1 VHGQRSE
8 ACQSVRVA
16 RHLLC
21 QEVIALLRSRDGL
34 RRVGLALDA
43 GAGLPPR
50 ALFSRDFIALW
61 SVAAVATALIAAALA
76 WPGLRA
82 LLHFEPPA
90 AAHLALTLLGVGLAV
105 LAGWAL
111 GRRMEPG
118 QQAASAAE

>member
-1 VHGQRSE
+1 MDE
-8 ACQSVRVA
+8 ASPGPGSTPSVTGLSGRV
-16 RHLLC
+16 RHSAKSMLD
-21 QEVIALLRSRDGL
+21 AHNNN
-34 RRVGLALDA
+34 RVGKP
-43 GAGLPPR
+43 GIR
-50 ALFSRDFIALW
+50 ATMAM
-61 SVAAVATALIAAALA
+61 ATALIAAALA

-118 QQAASAAE
+118 QQATSAAE